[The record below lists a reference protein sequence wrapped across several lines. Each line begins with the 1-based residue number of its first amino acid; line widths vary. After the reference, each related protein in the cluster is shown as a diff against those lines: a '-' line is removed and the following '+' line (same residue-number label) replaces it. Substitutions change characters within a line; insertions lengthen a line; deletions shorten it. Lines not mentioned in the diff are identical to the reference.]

1 MKKGNFY
8 FAGDHFDIDVNKPWE
23 FNSTFPIRTVLI
35 PHITVGIPYS
45 ILKRL
50 SQYTVFYLG
59 ISLKSPYFLIL
70 FPRLLVCALS
80 FISDYCLY
88 KICYIYGQNYKIRL
102 IIYASS
108 YVMLVYATHTLSNTI
123 ELVLTALLLYYI
135 SYSMAYS
142 EKVQIY
148 YYDRNL

>member
-1 MKKGNFY
+1 M
-8 FAGDHFDIDVNKPWE
+8 
-23 FNSTFPIRTVLI
+23 
-35 PHITVGIPYS
+35 PYS

-50 SQYTVFYLG
+50 SKYTVFYLG
-59 ISLKSPYFLIL
+59 ISLKSPYFLISS
-70 FPRLLVCALS
+70 PRLLVCGLS

-123 ELVLTALLLYYI
+123 ELVLTALLLYYT

-142 EKVQIY
+142 EKVPTYI
-148 YYDRNL
+148 LL

>member
-1 MKKGNFY
+1 M
-8 FAGDHFDIDVNKPWE
+8 
-23 FNSTFPIRTVLI
+23 
-35 PHITVGIPYS
+35 
-45 ILKRL
+45 
-50 SQYTVFYLG
+50 G

-70 FPRLLVCALS
+70 FPRLLVCGLS

-123 ELVLTALLLYYI
+123 ELVLTALLLYYA
-135 SYSMAYS
+135 SYSMAHS
-142 EKVQIY
+142 EKVLY
-148 YYDRNL
+148 L